1 VPRVTIFHNT
11 ARDEHGHAIGFDGYQ
26 PGQPLVPV
34 FAYDVEFLDGGVP
47 ELLLIAEQAFEMF
60 NVDLDMLTGR
70 KRELATQYRHKMLRS
85 LSVGDVLM
93 IGNTALACD
102 AVGFREI
109 PPELNEVQVSE
120 HGTHP
125 IEDQNL

>member
-1 VPRVTIFHNT
+1 MPRVTIFHNT

-26 PGQPLVPV
+26 PGQPVVPV

-70 KRELATQYRHKMLRS
+70 KRELATQYRHNMLRS
-85 LSVGDVLM
+85 LSFP
-93 IGNTALACD
+93 GNRPCCPRSCCTRRSVVWLSPTPRRKA
-102 AVGFREI
+102 R
-109 PPELNEVQVSE
+109 
-120 HGTHP
+120 
-125 IEDQNL
+125 